1 MKSIRTQ
8 LIIMI
13 SVITILAFGVQAG
26 TSLFQ
31 FNEFSSVQIQ
41 KQLILQAEEEANKLY
56 LPLKEVAN
64 DAVDLSYLIG
74 IKPDNEEVIFSFTN
88 KIVTKSGVIAGSG
101 YSFEPYGY
109 KANSKYYWPYI
120 YKDKSG
126 NATLTWDYSDG
137 KSDYFS
143 KAWYKLGINAD
154 SPVKYTAPY
163 VDSFDKNKIWVSCVA
178 PIIKNGSKIGV
189 ATTDF
194 TLDSFKAQLNTVE
207 VGKQGFAYVVTKEGF
222 YIGNYRGK
230 QQAGMEKQNN
240 PVTSAQDLSAKIT
253 EAEDDE
259 LRKFGATVIQ
269 ADKAGITKLYSQNMF
284 AVYAPIGETGLYL
297 ILMYPISEAYSA
309 LYNVLYTDLVLIL
322 IVVILLIFCLNY
334 LINKKII
341 KRLSQLATI
350 ATRVAQGDLVSIKIS
365 NKPNDEIG
373 VLITAF
379 ATMTENLRNLV
390 NQVVKVTE
398 KITVNSDQLHNASS
412 QSSTAA
418 THIAEAI
425 NEVSATTVAQVEDVT
440 RSVVAMKE
448 MAVAI
453 NHIATTAAE
462 LSEQSYKTSQSA
474 EDGGHSVDD
483 ANKQISIISQS
494 VRHSAQV
501 VQNLGESSNQIS
513 GIVDVISGIAGQTN
527 LLALNA
533 AIEAARAGE
542 QGRGFAVVAEEV
554 RKLAEQSQAAAQK
567 IVGIINEIQKETH
580 VAVSVINQGAQEV
593 AQGAE
598 VVTVAGERFRQIV
611 AQIQGLN
618 NNIQEVTAAAE
629 QLTASSENV
638 VGLSENVKE
647 KTSSAADHIHT
658 ISSFTEEQSA
668 SMQGITDSSNSLAK
682 MADELNTLVN
692 RFKL

>member
-13 SVITILAFGVQAG
+13 SVITILAFSVQAV

-31 FNEFSSVQIQ
+31 FNEFASVQIQ

-109 KANSKYYWPYI
+109 KASNKYYWPYI

-163 VDSFDKNKIWVSCVA
+163 ADSFDKNKIWVSCVA
-178 PIIKNGSKIGV
+178 PIIKNGNKIGV

-194 TLDSFKAQLNTVE
+194 TLDSFKEQLNTVE

-230 QQAGMEKQNN
+230 QQEVMEKQNN
-240 PVTSAQDLSAKIT
+240 TVTPDLTAKIT

-269 ADKAGITKLYSQNMF
+269 AAKSGITKLNSQNMF

-334 LINKKII
+334 LVNKKII

-350 ATRVAQGDLVSIKIS
+350 ATRVAQGDLVPISIS

-425 NEVSATTVAQVEDVT
+425 SEVSATTVTQVEDVT

-448 MAVAI
+448 MALAI

-474 EDGGHSVDD
+474 EDGGRSVDD

-501 VQNLGESSNQIS
+501 VQNLGESSKQIS

-554 RKLAEQSQAAAQK
+554 RKLAEQSQAAAQR

-598 VVTVAGERFRQIV
+598 VVTIAGERFRQIV
-611 AQIQGLN
+611 SQIQGLN

-647 KTSSAADHIHT
+647 ETASAADHIHT

-682 MADELNTLVN
+682 MAEELNTLVN

>member
-13 SVITILAFGVQAG
+13 SAITILAFSVQAV

-31 FNEFSSVQIQ
+31 FNEFASVQIQ

-88 KIVTKSGVIAGSG
+88 KIVAKSGVIAGSG

-109 KANSKYYWPYI
+109 KVNSKYYWPYI

-126 NATLTWDYSDG
+126 KATLTWDYSDG

-143 KAWYKLGINAD
+143 KEWYKLGINAD

-163 VDSFDKNKIWVSCVA
+163 ADSFDKNKIWVSCVA
-178 PIIKNGSKIGV
+178 PIIKNGNKIGV

-194 TLDSFKAQLNTVE
+194 TLDSFKEQLNTVE

-222 YIGNYRGK
+222 YIGNYKGK
-230 QQAGMEKQNN
+230 QQDGMEKQNN
-240 PVTSAQDLSAKIT
+240 PVTPDLTAKIT

-269 ADKAGITKLYSQNMF
+269 ADKSGITKLNSQNMF

-334 LINKKII
+334 LVNKKII

-350 ATRVAQGDLVSIKIS
+350 ATRVAQGDLVPIRIS

-390 NQVVKVTE
+390 DQVVKVTE
-398 KITVNSDQLHNASS
+398 KITVNSDQLHNTSS

-425 NEVSATTVAQVEDVT
+425 SEVSATTVTQVADVT

-474 EDGGHSVDD
+474 EDGGRSVDD

-501 VQNLGESSNQIS
+501 VQNLGESSKQIS

-567 IVGIINEIQKETH
+567 IVGIINEIQKETN

-598 VVTVAGERFRQIV
+598 VVTIAGERFWQIV
-611 AQIQGLN
+611 SQIQGLN

-647 KTSSAADHIHT
+647 KTASAAEHIHT

-682 MADELNTLVN
+682 MAEELNTLVN